1 MYYGF
6 NESGTCVFSASGD
19 IAPMTGI
26 VVLQDDRDLDISK
39 IQLNIADGVATI
51 GDKVVTAEEKIALL
65 ESRRQQLLRDAASQ
79 ISLLSDVAEL
89 DNDAEAKTLA
99 DKWRLYRVELYK
111 LDLSDPD
118 AALWPPLPGAAS

>member
-6 NESGTCVFSASGD
+6 NELGLCIFSASGEP
-19 IAPMTGI
+19 APIGGVTI
-26 VVLQDDRDLDISK
+26 LQDDRDLDITK
-39 IQLNIADGVATI
+39 IRLSEGMAIVERLPTPAEQLAD
-51 GDKVVTAEEKIALL
+51 L
-65 ESRRQQLLRDAASQ
+65 EANRQQLLRDASSQ

-89 DNDAEAKTLA
+89 DNDAEAKALA

-111 LDLSDPD
+111 LDLSDP

>member
-6 NESGTCVFSASGD
+6 NELGLCIFSASGEP
-19 IAPMTGI
+19 APIGGVTI
-26 VVLQDDRDLDISK
+26 LQDDRDIDITK
-39 IQLNIADGVATI
+39 IRLSEGMAIVQRLPTQAEQLAD
-51 GDKVVTAEEKIALL
+51 L
-65 ESRRQQLLRDAASQ
+65 EARRQQLLRDAASQ

-89 DNDAEAKTLA
+89 DNDAEAKVLA

-111 LDLSDPD
+111 LDLSDP

>member
-6 NESGTCVFSASGD
+6 NELGLCIFSASGEP
-19 IAPMTGI
+19 APIGGVT
-26 VVLQDDRDLDISK
+26 VLQDDRDLDITK
-39 IQLNIADGVATI
+39 IRLSEGIAIVERLPTQAEQLAD
-51 GDKVVTAEEKIALL
+51 L
-65 ESRRQQLLRDAASQ
+65 EAHRQQLLRDAASQ

-89 DNDAEAKTLA
+89 DNDAEAKELA

-111 LDLSDPD
+111 LDLSDP

>member
-6 NESGTCVFSASGD
+6 NELGLCIFSASGEP
-19 IAPMTGI
+19 APIGGVTI
-26 VVLQDDRDLDISK
+26 LQDDRDLDITK
-39 IQLNIADGVATI
+39 IRLSEGMAIVERLPTPAEQLAD
-51 GDKVVTAEEKIALL
+51 L
-65 ESRRQQLLRDAASQ
+65 EARRQQLLRDAASQ

-89 DNDAEAKTLA
+89 DNDAEAKALA

-111 LDLSDPD
+111 LDLSDP

>member
-6 NESGTCVFSASGD
+6 NELGLCIFSASGEP
-19 IAPMTGI
+19 APIGGVTI
-26 VVLQDDRDLDISK
+26 LQDDRDLDITK
-39 IQLNIADGVATI
+39 IRLSEGMAIVQRLPTQAEQLAD
-51 GDKVVTAEEKIALL
+51 L
-65 ESRRQQLLRDAASQ
+65 EARRQQLLRDAASQ

-89 DNDAEAKTLA
+89 DNDAEAKVLA

-111 LDLSDPD
+111 LDLSDP